1 MPKTFNEIEPSA
13 VHTAGA
19 AALFSGIPFEH
30 CDFNTAQLQLI
41 FGCGKTTLF
50 GEILP
55 QLEELGG
62 VYYEGG
68 RVKATGAAILALR
81 ARKLKRPR
89 GKKDTRSLT
98 EASLRKRAQQ
108 KAQAEGDAATKARRT
123 EDRP

>member
-1 MPKTFNEIEPSA
+1 MPKAFSEIEPSA

-41 FGCGKTTLF
+41 FSCGKTTLF

-68 RVKATGAAILALR
+68 RVKATGAAILTLR

-108 KAQAEGDAATKARRT
+108 KAQAEGDAAAKARRT